1 MSFPGSSDP
10 VYIIKEAAQMT
21 KTQGILSIAISLT
34 LLGSALGFANERVGQ
49 QTRQNWKET
58 HATNAEARHSTH
70 QQAEQNR
77 REAHGEAQSIRHQ
90 AHEANHDS
98 NLTPEQ
104 RQANRKAAHQQI
116 EGLRQDTHN
125 QNTALRHSTY
135 EANQQQRELTRND
148 NAGLRQQ
155 ARSERHAKRMQ

>member
-21 KTQGILSIAISLT
+21 KTQGILSIAVSLT
-34 LLGSALGFANERVGQ
+34 LLGSAIGFANEGAGP

-58 HATNAEARHSTH
+58 HATNTEARHSTH

-90 AHEANHDS
+90 THEANHDS

-104 RQANRKAAHQQI
+104 RQANRKAAHHRI

-125 QNTALRHSTY
+125 ENTALRHSTN
-135 EANQQQRELTRND
+135 EANQQRRELTQNE
-148 NAGLRQQ
+148 NTTLRQQ
-155 ARSERHAKRMQ
+155 ARNERHAKRMQ